1 MTRPACATRQRG
13 VPVGWSG
20 RSVNVARRGPSYPAW
35 ALQTLHALTQHFLAE
50 LAIFPFF
57 DRDPELTLATLQR
70 WSCDPSAHVR
80 RLVS

>member
-1 MTRPACATRQRG
+1 MTRLACATRQRA

-20 RSVNVARRGPSYPAW
+20 RSVNVARRGTSDPSW
-35 ALQTLHALTQHFLAE
+35 ALQTLHALTQHFSAE
-50 LAIFPFF
+50 FAIFPFF
-57 DRDPELTLATLQR
+57 DRDPELTLATLPR